1 MKHNLFSRFT
11 SVLLAVVLLAGV
23 MSTPILATD
32 SGVPAETP
40 AVVTEQTEQ
49 TPADSTAPEK
59 YSGRDRRAQRGAD
72 RGTHCGADGGTYC
85 GTLCGTDRGAF
96 C

>member
-32 SGVPAETP
+32 SGVPAEAP
-40 AVVTEQTEQ
+40 AATEQTETETTEQ
-49 TPADSTAPEK
+49 TTEPAPVQEATPAPAAEPTALAGFPP
-59 YSGRDRRAQRGAD
+59 
-72 RGTHCGADGGTYC
+72 
-85 GTLCGTDRGAF
+85 
-96 C
+96 